1 MSDDYP
7 NRALWLADRLE
18 TIQEDFAS
26 AWVWM
31 FTVVVLALFAIVF
44 NELHQ
49 LGAIETAAAEDIA
62 VAMQIVAAVAGVML
76 VIYGLSLL
84 FGVIGWRL
92 ERGDPP

>member
-1 MSDDYP
+1 MTDEYP